1 MNIIGKNNI
10 NLIYLDNHATTPCD
24 PRVVEEML
32 PYFSEAFGNP
42 SSTIHSEGRKVA
54 DAVEA
59 ARSQVAKLINAR
71 PKEII
76 FTSGATE
83 SNNIAVQGL
92 IRQAGEKRKKIITSR
107 IEHKAILNQCKALE
121 KLGYETQYLTVN
133 KFGEINL
140 DQAEE
145 LVDENTLIVSIQTAS
160 NEIGT
165 IQPIKS
171 LAKIA
176 HSNGAYFHTDA
187 AQAIGKIPIDVH
199 DWDVDLLSISAHKF
213 YGPKG
218 IGALYI
224 KGGAYS
230 IPISPLV
237 YGGEQEFNL
246 RSGTLNVP
254 GIIGIGKACELCS
267 SELEKDSQHL
277 SSLRNYLEKAL
288 IEQVELCVNGSI
300 DNRLPNNS
308 SLTFPGLDAEALVVN
323 MPELAISTGSA
334 CTSGALEPSHV
345 LQAIGMS
352 REEADSTLRIGLGRF
367 NTREEIVEASSIIVR
382 TVEKLNKSRL

>member
-1 MNIIGKNNI
+1 M
-10 NLIYLDNHATTPCD
+10 IYLDNHATTKCD
-24 PRVVEEML
+24 PRVVETML
-32 PYFSEAFGNP
+32 PFFSEAFGNP
-42 SSTIHSEGRKVA
+42 SNTIHSAGRKVA
-54 DAVEA
+54 DSIEI
-59 ARSQVAKLINAR
+59 ARNQVAELINSK

-92 IRQAGEKRKKIITSR
+92 FRKAIGKRNKIITTKL
-107 IEHKAILNQCKALE
+107 EHKAILNQCKALKDSGHE
-121 KLGYETQYLTVN
+121 IQYLPVN
-133 KFGEINL
+133 KFGKIDL
-140 DQAEE
+140 DQAKE
-145 LVDENTLIVSIQTAS
+145 LIDENTLVVSIQTAS

-176 HSNGAYFHTDA
+176 SSNGAYFHTDA
-187 AQAIGKIPIDVH
+187 AQAVGKINIDVQ
-199 DWDVDLLSISAHKF
+199 DLDVDLLSISAHKF

-224 KGGAYS
+224 KGGAHS

-237 YGGEQEFNL
+237 YGGEQEYNL

-254 GIIGIGKACELCS
+254 GIIGMGKACELCS
-267 SELEKDSQHL
+267 YELEKDSRHL
-277 SSLRNYLEKAL
+277 SSLRDYLEKEL
-288 IEQVELCVNGSI
+288 IERVELSINGSL

-308 SLTFPGLDAEALVVN
+308 SLTFPGLDAEALIVN
-323 MPELAISTGSA
+323 MPEIAISTGSA
-334 CTSGALEPSHV
+334 CNSGALEPSHV
-345 LQAIGMS
+345 LQAIGMN

-367 NTREEIVEASSIIVR
+367 NTREEIEKAVSIIIQ
-382 TVEKLNKSRL
+382 TVEKVRNI